1 MLGFGVSWRATGS
14 RGWAQLGTAPRAWLS
29 LGRVFQ
35 ERPCAPAAVSPRV
48 MALLTHG
55 FLFVIAD
62 WWQQLQKQ

>member
-1 MLGFGVSWRATGS
+1 MPGFGVSWRVNSEPQLPGPGS
-14 RGWAQLGTAPRAWLS
+14 ALCC
-29 LGRVFQ
+29 VFQ
-35 ERPCAPAAVSPRV
+35 ERPSAPAAVSPRV